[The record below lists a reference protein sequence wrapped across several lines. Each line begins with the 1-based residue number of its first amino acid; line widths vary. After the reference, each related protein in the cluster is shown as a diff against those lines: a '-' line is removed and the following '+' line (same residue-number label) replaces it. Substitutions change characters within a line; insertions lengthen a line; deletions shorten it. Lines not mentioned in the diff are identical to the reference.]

1 MRNMLLLRANPS
13 DDQRWSWLHLDTT
26 GVAQGVIHSGPL
38 VDATTEADGMR
49 VLVLMP
55 GTDCLLTSVRI
66 PGRNRKKL
74 LQAVP
79 YALEER
85 LSDDVEKLHFAI
97 GAELDDGG
105 RQVVVI
111 DKHRMETLMAEL
123 GEAGLDVQCVVP
135 EQLAV
140 PLFEGGDS
148 VLVDHDMAVVRSG
161 ENSGH
166 AVDKDNLGMVLSA
179 REQDD
184 SDLQPV
190 LQLYLE
196 QDASVPELG
205 DYPGE
210 IRIEH
215 YARDPLVIL
224 SKGLDMKAI
233 NLLQGEFG
241 PVGEWAGIWHPL
253 RATAALLLAG
263 VLISNV
269 VMGVDYYHLDKESDQ
284 LKTQIE
290 GIFKK
295 TFPETRRLVNPRA
308 QMQQKLDQLQNTR
321 GTGNHFLNLIG
332 QAGVVIK
339 DTKGVEITGAN
350 FRGGRLDLDLKVT
363 DLQLLDQ
370 LKQDLIK
377 TGVLSVEIQSATTES
392 DQHVQ
397 SRLRIMG
404 VDT

>member
-13 DDQRWSWLHLDTT
+13 DDQRWSWLHLDST
-26 GVAQGVIHSGPL
+26 GVARGVIHSGTL
-38 VDATTEADGMR
+38 ADAAAEADGLR

-79 YALEER
+79 YALEEQ

-97 GAELDDGG
+97 GAELDDGS
-105 RQVVVI
+105 RQVAVT
-111 DKHRMETLMAEL
+111 DKHRMETLMAAL

-140 PLFEGGDS
+140 PLSESGDS
-148 VLVDHDMAVVRSG
+148 VLIDHDMAVVRNGEYSG
-161 ENSGH
+161 Y
-166 AVDKDNLGMVLSA
+166 AVDSDNLGIVLSA
-179 REQDD
+179 RQQDD

-190 LQLYLE
+190 LQLYVE
-196 QDASVPELG
+196 QDASIPELG

-210 IRIEH
+210 TRIEH
-215 YARDPLVIL
+215 YARDPLDIL

-241 PVGEWAGIWHPL
+241 QMGEWSRIWRPL

-263 VLISNV
+263 VLISNA
-269 VMGVDYYHLDKESDQ
+269 VMAVDYYRLNKESDQ

-290 GIFKK
+290 ETFKK

-308 QMQQKLDQLQNTR
+308 QMQQKLDQLQHSQ
-321 GTGNHFLNLIG
+321 GTGNRFLNLIG
-332 QAGVVIK
+332 QAGEVIK
-339 DTKGVEITGAN
+339 DTKGVEVTGAN
-350 FRGGRLDLDLKVT
+350 YRGGRLDLDLKVT
-363 DLQLLDQ
+363 SLQLLDQ
-370 LKQDLIK
+370 LKQALTK
-377 TGVLSVEIQSATTES
+377 TGALSVEIQSATTES
-392 DQHVQ
+392 DQRVK
-397 SRLRIMG
+397 SRLRIVG
-404 VDT
+404 VGT

>member
-13 DDQRWSWLHLDTT
+13 GDQRWSWLHLDNT

-38 VDATTEADGMR
+38 ADAAAEADGLR

-55 GTDCLLTSVRI
+55 ATDCLLTSVRI

-74 LQAVP
+74 LQAAP
-79 YALEER
+79 YALEEQ
-85 LSDDVEKLHFAI
+85 LSDDVEKLHFVV
-97 GAELDDGG
+97 GAELDDGS
-105 RQVVVI
+105 RQVAVT
-111 DKHRMETLMAEL
+111 DKHLMETFMAEL
-123 GEAGLDVQCVVP
+123 GEAGLDVQSVVP

-140 PLFEGGDS
+140 PLSGSGDS
-148 VLVDHDMAVVRSG
+148 VLIDHDLAVVRTG
-161 ENSGH
+161 KYSGH
-166 AVDKDNLGMVLSA
+166 AVDSDNLGVVLSA
-179 REQDD
+179 RQQPD
-184 SDLQPV
+184 SDQQPV
-190 LQLYLE
+190 LQLYVE

-205 DYPGE
+205 NYPGE

-241 PVGEWAGIWHPL
+241 QGGEWSRIWHPL

-263 VLISNV
+263 VLISNA
-269 VMGVDYYHLDKESDQ
+269 VMAVDYYRLNKESDL

-290 GIFKK
+290 ETFKK
-295 TFPETRRLVNPRA
+295 AFPETRRLVNPRA

-321 GTGNHFLNLIG
+321 GTGNRFLNLIG
-332 QAGVVIK
+332 QAGEVIK

-363 DLQLLDQ
+363 SLQLLDQ
-370 LKQDLIK
+370 LKQALTK
-377 TGVLSVEIQSATTES
+377 TGALSVEIQSATTES
-392 DQHVQ
+392 DQRVK

-404 VDT
+404 VGT